1 MSRVATGRK
10 RGLNLFRIAA
20 INRRCLSFIVS
31 RSNDDPEFAVAI
43 EIDPQATSAY
53 YKRGIANLQKRNL
66 DQAISDLSR
75 AIELSPN
82 TADYYSDRG
91 LVKLRKR
98 DDDGAIADFT
108 PAIELDPKAAQI
120 AYRNRALARNLKGDA
135 DGAIADFT
143 RNLAVAYKSR
153 GEAKQAKGDTAGAKD
168 DLKRAGELDPE
179 LKEEIDHI
187 MDSVHVE
194 E

>member
-1 MSRVATGRK
+1 M
-10 RGLNLFRIAA
+10 
-20 INRRCLSFIVS
+20 
-31 RSNDDPEFAVAI
+31 
-43 EIDPQATSAY
+43 
-53 YKRGIANLQKRNL
+53 
-66 DQAISDLSR
+66 
-75 AIELSPN
+75 
-82 TADYYSDRG
+82 
-91 LVKLRKR
+91 KLRKR

-143 RNLAVAYKSR
+143 SAIGRNSNLAVAYKSR

>member
-1 MSRVATGRK
+1 MGT
-10 RGLNLFRIAA
+10 RGLRPTSTRGRLYR
-20 INRRCLSFIVS
+20 SFIA
-31 RSNDDPEFAVAI
+31 RSCD
-43 EIDPQATSAY
+43 
-53 YKRGIANLQKRNL
+53 LQKRNL

-98 DDDGAIADFT
+98 DYDGAIADFT

-135 DGAIADFT
+135 DGAIAD
-143 RNLAVAYKSR
+143 Y
-153 GEAKQAKGDTAGAKD
+153 D
-168 DLKRAGELDPE
+168 RAIELDP
-179 LKEEIDHI
+179 KN
-187 MDSVHVE
+187 
-194 E
+194 